1 MASPFCYK
9 TKALRALCDCVGGL
23 DSRRIFL
30 SYSSQGH
37 VALDDLLD
45 GLSELGKV
53 DVYEL
58 GEIGRYRPN
67 KTAAETGAVV
77 AEYLIEIDKD

>member
-1 MASPFCYK
+1 M
-9 TKALRALCDCVGGL
+9 
-23 DSRRIFL
+23 
-30 SYSSQGH
+30 
-37 VALDDLLD
+37 ALDDLLD